1 MKISLSKEMWVK
13 IGLAIAVA
21 LGVPINFIFL
31 ADEPDNALEQVDELL
46 IKDLTGVDID
56 LSQNNKK
63 PQ

>member
-13 IGLAIAVA
+13 IGLAVLVA

-31 ADEPDNALEQVDELL
+31 ADEPDNALEQLDEFL
-46 IKDLTGVDID
+46 IKDLTGVEVD
-56 LSQNNKK
+56 LSQNSKK